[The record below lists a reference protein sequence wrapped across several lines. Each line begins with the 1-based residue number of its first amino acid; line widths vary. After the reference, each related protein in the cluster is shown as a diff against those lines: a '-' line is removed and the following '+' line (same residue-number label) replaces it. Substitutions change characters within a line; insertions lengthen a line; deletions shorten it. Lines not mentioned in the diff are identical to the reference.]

1 MLNQQYNI
9 THRTDSYIEPLLKRV
24 LEMDVPG
31 LCRGSIQVQSISS
44 SCGKAR
50 GDRFK
55 LCIPYA
61 KQTLNWNV
69 FFDSQC
75 PEMGP
80 DFIFNDDTFL
90 MDMNIDTL
98 SIKVPSLA
106 KWNLNDRNALLN
118 VLMELLA
125 CYKEHQIQLLQKQ
138 DRLKLEYSMLID
150 SSQIAPG
157 DVEIILLPFA
167 SKPTE
172 AKFLIT
178 LLVDLSQLQNYGFEL
193 ENETAMLLIT
203 FSGPNWNRIQ
213 THLHISKFL
222 QPIVGNPSTLQLQH
236 FPSDKCLMDYVLEAK
251 MCIAEKINSFVQRF
265 KSRRLFVSTLISL
278 QPGATIEYDSL
289 DYSHVSVL
297 LNDEDFHFVVHF
309 FLPSGYPQDI
319 PEIELQSIYHMT
331 KERSPFMRKFD
342 VPYAK
347 EWKPLEL
354 IKKICAFI
362 KKDCVKN
369 FKRNSIENCS

>member
-222 QPIVGNPSTLQLQH
+222 QPI
-236 FPSDKCLMDYVLEAK
+236 
-251 MCIAEKINSFVQRF
+251 INSFVQRF